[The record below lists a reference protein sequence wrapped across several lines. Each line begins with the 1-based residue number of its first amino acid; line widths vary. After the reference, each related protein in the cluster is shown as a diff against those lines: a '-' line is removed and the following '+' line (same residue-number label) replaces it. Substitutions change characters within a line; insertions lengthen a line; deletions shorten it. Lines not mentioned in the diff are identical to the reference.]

1 MTARPFVHT
10 HSVRIA
16 SGEEVLVTRAVAADG
31 RIGFGYSRTL
41 DATASRHMAERFS
54 DEPLPAEIRAAIGS
68 IRWLGSG

>member
-1 MTARPFVHT
+1 LVSRPFVHT

-41 DATASRHMAERFS
+41 DATASRHMAEQLS
-54 DEPLPAEIRAAIGS
+54 DALPDDIRAAIAS
-68 IRWLGSG
+68 VRWLSVP

>member
-10 HSVRIA
+10 HSVRVA

-41 DATASRHMAERFS
+41 DATESRHMAERFS
-54 DEPLPAEIRAAIGS
+54 SEPLPDDVQVAIA
-68 IRWLGSG
+68 IVRWLP